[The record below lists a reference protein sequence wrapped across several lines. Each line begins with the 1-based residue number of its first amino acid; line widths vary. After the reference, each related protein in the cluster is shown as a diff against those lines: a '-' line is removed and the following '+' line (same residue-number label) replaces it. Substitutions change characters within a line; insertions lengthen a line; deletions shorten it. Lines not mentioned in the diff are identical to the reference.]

1 MVQFPQQLPTGME
14 RPYFLQGD
22 PRRPAYLWRWRS
34 DMQQAEEL
42 IATGLGTGNPQD
54 VSGVQ
59 VQVQSSFSDGEWRV
73 LFRRPLATPD
83 SAADLQI
90 PLAQA
95 VPIAFQAWDG
105 DHGEAGNQGS
115 ISTWYFIQLQEKTPV
130 TVYVTPALA
139 MLLTAGLGFLVVVRA
154 QKREREGA

>member
-1 MVQFPQQLPTGME
+1 
-14 RPYFLQGD
+14 
-22 PRRPAYLWRWRS
+22 
-34 DMQQAEEL
+34 
-42 IATGLGTGNPQD
+42 
-54 VSGVQ
+54 
-59 VQVQSSFSDGEWRV
+59 VQVQSSFADGEWRV